1 MGRSVQQT
9 EDYLAKVATSQ
20 NMDDLSGMA
29 TEIATYVGC
38 ALVLCLM
45 TLSDGKYW
53 CVQSVAVI
61 RIRIEG

>member
-29 TEIATYVGC
+29 TEIATYVWMRFG
-38 ALVLCLM
+38 ALLDD
-45 TLSDGKYW
+45 S
-53 CVQSVAVI
+53 
-61 RIRIEG
+61 E